1 MFWDVWNDSE
11 QSDVTTRRPA
21 RSRFSNRGKLGKLL
35 FCSAGRAPIIGGL
48 AFVTNYIIKLY
59 CGNNKS
65 MHLESSYIRRLWY
78 HCKHYL
84 QDLETFSHWFCII
97 FKAEFKWIRIPESI
111 LLIKMLC
118 SSCRTE
124 TLLNS
129 KTTSLLT
136 QKTSAVIT
144 GNRFLSLT
152 LCSCAFRSFR
162 WVFWRFLL

>member
-1 MFWDVWNDSE
+1 
-11 QSDVTTRRPA
+11 
-21 RSRFSNRGKLGKLL
+21 
-35 FCSAGRAPIIGGL
+35 
-48 AFVTNYIIKLY
+48 
-59 CGNNKS
+59 
-65 MHLESSYIRRLWY
+65 MHLESSYIRRFWY

-136 QKTSAVIT
+136 QKTSAVIHCSDWKSISLPYPLFMRLQIIQMGILKVPFIGREGT
-144 GNRFLSLT
+144 GFPKNVILHLSIKVGDST
-152 LCSCAFRSFR
+152 QFQNCYQGFRLPTHPAANTFR
-162 WVFWRFLL
+162 LFIWVKKLI